1 MQQVNKVKN
10 TVNNTVNN
18 TTIIDNKNNNRI

>member
-1 MQQVNKVKN
+1 MIQSMQQVNKVK
-10 TVNNTVNN
+10 NTVNN